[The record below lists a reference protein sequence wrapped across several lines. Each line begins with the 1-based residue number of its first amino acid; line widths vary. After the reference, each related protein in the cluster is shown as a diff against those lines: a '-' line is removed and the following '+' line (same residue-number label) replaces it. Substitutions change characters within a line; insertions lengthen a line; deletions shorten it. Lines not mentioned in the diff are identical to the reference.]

1 MIIRLLLAFGFMLL
15 GATFPVQTL
24 ATANILWNGVVSIAK
39 QIGTVLA

>member
-1 MIIRLLLAFGFMLL
+1 MIIRLLLAFGFMVL
-15 GATFPVQTL
+15 GATFPMQTM